1 MSLENSIRIALS
13 SLGLWTVLFGPAWFV
28 FVPIVLLSMRFRS
41 WEAIAL
47 GLLMD
52 FMWLPGLHVPI
63 YLIASIAIVWVFEP
77 LRGELLL
84 S

>member
-1 MSLENSIRIALS
+1 MMF
-13 SLGLWTVLFGPAWFV
+13 GLWAVLFGPSWLV
-28 FVPIVLLSMRFRS
+28 LVPIILLSIRFRS
-41 WEAIAL
+41 WEAVAL

-52 FMWLPGLHVPI
+52 FLWLPGLHVPL
-63 YLIASIAIVWVFEP
+63 YLIASLAIVWVFEP

>member
-1 MSLENSIRIALS
+1 MSLENSIRVFLS
-13 SLGLWTVLFGPAWFV
+13 LFGLWAVLFGPSWLPL
-28 FVPIVLLSMRFRS
+28 VPIILLAVRFRS

-52 FMWLPGLHVPI
+52 FLWLPGLHVPL
-63 YLIASIAIVWVFEP
+63 YLITSIVIVWAFEP